1 MGSTSYSSSDWDRYA
16 ARSASK
22 STAEIYTNRSG
33 MVDELNPAKITV
45 REARDSTVNP
55 VTTPVIA
62 FCDFTG
68 SMGELARQI
77 ATKGMGQIF
86 QELLD
91 RKVVPGPQFAMGGY
105 GDVAADE
112 DAWLQVSQFESDTAS
127 LVPQIEKLYR
137 IGQGGGG
144 NAHESENLAWYFAMT
159 RIAHDA
165 YSKRGEKGFLFTIGD
180 EEVPANLTVS
190 QVQRVFGDTPQSVPD
205 NAGLLA
211 ALSQQWEV
219 FHIMVEQGSHMR
231 SYRDRVVRQWTDLL
245 GQRAILLSDISKL
258 SEVIVSTI
266 QVVRGTDADTVVK
279 SWSGDTSLVVAKAV
293 SGLGSLAVRAGDSGA
308 VTRF

>member
-1 MGSTSYSSSDWDRYA
+1 MGSTSYSSADWSAYSTRTA
-16 ARSASK
+16 AKA
-22 STAEIYTNRSG
+22 TNEIYTNRSG

-45 REARDSTVNP
+45 REARDSAVNP

-68 SMGELARQI
+68 SMGSLARQI

-91 RKVVPGPQFAMGGY
+91 RGVVPGPQFAMGGY
-105 GDVAADE
+105 GDVAADAE
-112 DAWLQVSQFESDTAS
+112 AWLQVSQFESDTAS

-159 RIAHDA
+159 RIVHDA

-180 EEVPANLTVS
+180 EEVPSNLSVN

-231 SYRDRVVRQWTDLL
+231 SHRNRVIDQWTDLM
-245 GQRAILLSDISKL
+245 GQRAILLSDIDKL

-266 QVVRGTDADTVVK
+266 QVVRGTDVDTVTK

-293 SGLGSLAVRAGDSGA
+293 SGLGSLAVRPGDSGA